1 VVELHEAEVYGE
13 EPLLIGRTR
22 VREGVLRASEIRG
35 TSIVSHGVRHC
46 LSRSGK
52 WITVLQLSLG
62 AHKWSIYDVKYA

>member
-13 EPLLIGRTR
+13 EPLLIGRTGL
-22 VREGVLRASEIRG
+22 EKGFFLGASEVRG

-52 WITVLQLSLG
+52 WIMVLQLSHG
-62 AHKWSIYDVKYA
+62 AYKWSIMM